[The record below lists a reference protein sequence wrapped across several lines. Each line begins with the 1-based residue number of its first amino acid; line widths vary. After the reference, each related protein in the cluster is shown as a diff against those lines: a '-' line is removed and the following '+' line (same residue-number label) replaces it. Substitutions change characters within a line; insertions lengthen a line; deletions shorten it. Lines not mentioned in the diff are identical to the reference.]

1 MHSLSPNICRY
12 TIYRLRDNNMFRR
25 VSDFACSLLQ
35 DLNLQSKLLS
45 DCKLYADVHF
55 LLAQHKITDIVCS

>member
-1 MHSLSPNICRY
+1 
-12 TIYRLRDNNMFRR
+12 MFRR